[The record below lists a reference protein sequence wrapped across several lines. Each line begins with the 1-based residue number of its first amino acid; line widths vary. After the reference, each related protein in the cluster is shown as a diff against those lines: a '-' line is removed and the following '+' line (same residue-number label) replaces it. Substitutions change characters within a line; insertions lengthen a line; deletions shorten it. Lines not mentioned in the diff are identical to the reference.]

1 MITLVHEARYTARP
15 SRDHGPTET
24 KAGAPRYEITFD
36 LLEDGKPSGTTLR
49 YSGSLDGDYADR
61 TFATLKTCGAKGEDI
76 NALVLDY
83 DTEVVVKAKSREY
96 NGKTLFEAQFV
107 DPIRRTM
114 AAGKAA
120 SFTDRLRAALGT
132 APTQPAPA
140 KPVAKTPWGAA
151 KTG

>member
-1 MITLVHEARYTARP
+1 M
-15 SRDHGPTET
+15 
-24 KAGAPRYEITFD
+24 
-36 LLEDGKPSGTTLR
+36 
-49 YSGSLDGDYADR
+49 
-61 TFATLKTCGAKGEDI
+61 
-76 NALVLDY
+76 
-83 DTEVVVKAKSREY
+83 KAKSREY

-107 DPIRRTM
+107 DPIRR
-114 AAGKAA
+114 ALDPSKSA

>member
-1 MITLVHEARYTARP
+1 MTITLVHEARYTARP

-49 YSGSLDGDYADR
+49 YSGSLDGDYAER
-61 TFATLKTCGAKGEDI
+61 TFETLKTCGAKGDDV

-83 DTEVVVKAKSREY
+83 ETEVVVKAKSREY

-107 DPIRRTM
+107 DPMRR
-114 AAGKAA
+114 AIDPKKAA
-120 SFTDRLRAALGT
+120 SLSDRLRAALGPAT
-132 APTQPAPA
+132 PPTA
-140 KPVAKTPWGAA
+140 KPSPFAKKAATPF
-151 KTG
+151 

>member
-61 TFATLKTCGAKGEDI
+61 TFATLRPA
-76 NALVLDY
+76 A
-83 DTEVVVKAKSREY
+83 
-96 NGKTLFEAQFV
+96 
-107 DPIRRTM
+107 RRARTSTR
-114 AAGKAA
+114 
-120 SFTDRLRAALGT
+120 SFSTTTPRLS
-132 APTQPAPA
+132 
-140 KPVAKTPWGAA
+140 
-151 KTG
+151 